1 MAYFYNLKNILDP
14 PKNKMEGKIFIGYL
28 KVIQTFLRCLDSFVP
43 LILKQK
49 KKHSYDKGRISKG
62 NGNRCYDLANKIFS
76 HLSK

>member
-49 KKHSYDKGRISKG
+49 KKKTF
-62 NGNRCYDLANKIFS
+62 L
-76 HLSK
+76 

>member
-49 KKHSYDKGRISKG
+49 KKKNILMIKGEFLKEMEIDVMIWPTKF
-62 NGNRCYDLANKIFS
+62 LAI
-76 HLSK
+76 

>member
-28 KVIQTFLRCLDSFVP
+28 KVIQTFLRCLDYFVP

-49 KKHSYDKGRISKG
+49 KKKKTF
-62 NGNRCYDLANKIFS
+62 L
-76 HLSK
+76 